1 MYRKLRLYLET
12 SVISMYF
19 QKDAPYLRDLTRIF
33 WKEILPDYENYISE
47 ITFEELMA
55 IRNSE
60 LKQKVK
66 NLIKNFTVLERTE
79 DVDKLTEMYLS
90 LRKMPKADAMHL
102 AFGSLGEAN
111 FIVTWNLR
119 HLYKAGTQE
128 VVREIN
134 MHLKLPIPII
144 VTPENF
150 FNEEV

>member
-1 MYRKLRLYLET
+1 
-12 SVISMYF
+12 MYF
-19 QKDAPYLRDLTRIF
+19 QKDAPYLRDSTRIF

-102 AFGSLGEAN
+102 VFWSLGEAN

-134 MHLKLPIPII
+134 MHLKLPVPII